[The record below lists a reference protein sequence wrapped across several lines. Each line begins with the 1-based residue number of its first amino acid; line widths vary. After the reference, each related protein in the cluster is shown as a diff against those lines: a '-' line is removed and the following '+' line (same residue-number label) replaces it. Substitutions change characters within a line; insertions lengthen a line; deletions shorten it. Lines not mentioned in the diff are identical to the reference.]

1 MEQLGLLFFMLL
13 GYAEQNWI
21 VVTVFIIGA
30 LVLNGLALSK
40 SAAFFS
46 RSAFK
51 LTVIGF
57 GGVFALLFVLLPGL
71 TGSGFGYM
79 GYWLDWVL
87 LGMMSA
93 GYAAA
98 LVLWI
103 YPAVTLYQ
111 AQVKA

>member
-13 GYAEQNWI
+13 GYAEQNWL
-21 VVTVFIIGA
+21 VVAVFIVGA

-51 LTVIGF
+51 MTAIGF
-57 GGVFALLFVLLPGL
+57 AGVFALLFVLLPGL
-71 TGSGFGYM
+71 TGSSFGFM
-79 GYWLDWVL
+79 GYWLDWL
-87 LGMMSA
+87 LLVMMSA

-103 YPAVTLYQ
+103 YPAVKLYQ
-111 AQVKA
+111 TLAKA